1 MRSLKRRVHPIL
13 LDCIIPG
20 ENLDICFIQSIET
33 ESIQKS
39 ISENSWLSIL
49 NFKIDL
55 LLNNSYFKVKIAECN
70 LIEIDV
76 QAVLVAL
83 SACAYMQFCVNLLN
97 FV

>member
-1 MRSLKRRVHPIL
+1 ML

-83 SACAYMQFCVNLLN
+83 SACTYMQFCVNLLN